1 MFVFSF
7 KTSRKKIIF
16 FSVILVCVVSIY
28 AVSKVND
35 DYSISVLSS
44 SNFSVKAV
52 DNSSRIEFLSSFGWK
67 VNTEPIEISE
77 ITIPQEFN
85 SVYQN
90 YNQIQKEQGFNL
102 EKYRGKL
109 CKHFTYR
116 VLNYKDQD
124 LVNANLIVYKNKI
137 IGGDISS
144 VELSG
149 FMHGFKNPGNCI
161 NTQAKVNWTP
171 SESLKSSNSI
181 TRTTYREN
189 LDPDPNMQNA
199 PTD

>member
-16 FSVILVCVVSIY
+16 FSVVLVCVISIY
-28 AVSKVND
+28 AISKTNND
-35 DYSISVLSS
+35 YCISVLSS

-52 DNSSRIEFLSSFGWK
+52 DNLSRIEFLSSFGWK

-77 ITIPQEFN
+77 ITIPQDFN

-102 EKYRGKL
+102 EKYKGKL
-109 CKHFTYR
+109 CKHFTYK

-124 LVNANLIVYKNKI
+124 FVNANLIVYKNKI

-149 FMHGFKNPGNCI
+149 FMHGFKSPENCI
-161 NTQAKVNWTP
+161 NTEAKVSWTP
-171 SESLKSSNSI
+171 SESLTKSNNI
-181 TRTTYREN
+181 TQTTYKEN